1 MTDTQTPAD
10 TQSAPEALA
19 YSAIRHP
26 KCGQHWTGTGR
37 AHCAACCRTFSCD
50 SAAGQHR
57 KGSYG
62 GGRHCVDP
70 ATVGLVA
77 VDKPWGVMW
86 QNPGP
91 DPAATRIPAQW
102 SRDQE
107 AADQP

>member
-1 MTDTQTPAD
+1 MADIQTETSTQATSRAVPRELI
-10 TQSAPEALA
+10 T
-19 YSAIRHP
+19 HP
-26 KCGQHWTGTGR
+26 KCGTSWSGLGR
-37 AHCAACCRTFSCD
+37 AHCPACCRTFSCD

-57 KGSYG
+57 KGPYG

-102 SRDQE
+102 SRDQDTD
-107 AADQP
+107 DQP